1 VVGVTAGIRLFVQSR
16 SGFDAL
22 TRPDEVLQVEF
33 AYDVA

>member
-1 VVGVTAGIRLFVQSR
+1 VGVTAGIRLVVQSR
-16 SGFDAL
+16 LVPVDAL